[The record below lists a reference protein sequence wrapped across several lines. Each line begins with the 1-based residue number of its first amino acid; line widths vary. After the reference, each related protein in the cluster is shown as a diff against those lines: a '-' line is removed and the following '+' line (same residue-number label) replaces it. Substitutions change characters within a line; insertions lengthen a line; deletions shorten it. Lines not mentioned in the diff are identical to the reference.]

1 TNKFFR
7 THYRCFWKY
16 CF

>member
-1 TNKFFR
+1 NKFFR

>member
-1 TNKFFR
+1 NEFFR

>member
-1 TNKFFR
+1 KFFR